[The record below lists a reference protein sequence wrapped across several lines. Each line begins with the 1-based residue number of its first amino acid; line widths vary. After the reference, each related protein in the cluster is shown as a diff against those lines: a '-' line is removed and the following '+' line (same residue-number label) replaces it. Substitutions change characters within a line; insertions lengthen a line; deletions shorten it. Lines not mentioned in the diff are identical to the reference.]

1 MDGMTARNISPE
13 RKRNFT
19 NNLKQLK
26 PMSLIEVVAPI
37 VVLIITLYLGRD
49 LMKEE
54 D

>member
-1 MDGMTARNISPE
+1 MDGMTARNTSVGR
-13 RKRNFT
+13 RKNYT

-37 VVLIITLYLGRD
+37 VVLTVTLYLGRD